1 MTIEWIGWV
10 ATAIFMSSYL
20 CKDPQALRRTQA
32 AAACLW
38 VAYGVII
45 QATPIVV
52 ANLLVAAIA
61 IYSSVVTSRRRGT
74 VMTGTE

>member
-1 MTIEWIGWV
+1 MAIEWIGWV

-20 CKDPQALRRTQA
+20 CKDPLALRRIQA

-52 ANLLVAAIA
+52 ANLLVAGIA
-61 IYSSVVTSRRRGT
+61 IYSSVVTPRRRAL
-74 VMTGTE
+74 

>member
-1 MTIEWIGWV
+1 MTIDWIGWI
-10 ATAIFMSSYL
+10 ATAIFVSSYL
-20 CKDPQALRRTQA
+20 CKDPLALRRIQA
-32 AAACLW
+32 VAACLW

-61 IYSSVVTSRRRGT
+61 IYSSVVTPRRRSS
-74 VMTGTE
+74 VIARTE